1 MNLTGWTQ
9 LLIFSF
15 FLLISYFDLL
25 YLDKWFFQKQQPE
38 VFCKI
43 LVLQI
48 LQISQKNTFDGVAGP
63 KAQRPVTFL
72 KRDSNT
78 DVLLRNMWKF

>member
-1 MNLTGWTQ
+1 MNPVSNFF
-9 LLIFSF
+9 IF
-15 FLLISYFDLL
+15 ISYFDLL

-72 KRDSNT
+72 KIDSNT
-78 DVLLRNMWKF
+78 NVLLRNMWKF